1 MGMIA
6 DITGQ
11 LAAMRIMI
19 NDLNT
24 RNFTDGRCL
33 FSVTVI
39 VNSLE
44 HLKNLVDK
52 LRKVDDVLEI
62 ERTGV

>member
-1 MGMIA
+1 
-6 DITGQ
+6 
-11 LAAMRIMI
+11 MI